1 MVGRRNFEAIG
12 TPGPPTL
19 MDGRA
24 PEAVSGGMVF
34 DHLCMSMSVWGVW
47 LGVCPAS
54 ASVVLV
60 DAKRHAAQAI
70 SPGNMFDHLDKHS
83 HWQACSG

>member
-60 DAKRHAAQAI
+60 DAKRHA
-70 SPGNMFDHLDKHS
+70 S
-83 HWQACSG
+83 HDLRFCTPLIESY